1 MGSQELAQ
9 ELQALKDSRKNGEL
23 SPAEFYKKLLE
34 LVAKL
39 ANELHEEVISEE
51 NLKKQIPLILAFL
64 EEQIKKY
71 AERGH

>member
-1 MGSQELAQ
+1 VGSQELAQ

>member
-23 SPAEFYKKLLE
+23 SPAEFYKKLPE

>member
-1 MGSQELAQ
+1 M
-9 ELQALKDSRKNGEL
+9 LK
-23 SPAEFYKKLLE
+23 

-39 ANELHEEVISEE
+39 ANELHEEAISED
-51 NLKKQIPLILAFL
+51 NVKKQIPLILAFL